1 MAIETSGNISNV
13 SDDFN
18 HTWNEE
24 QFIYDKHKQS
34 AAVIAVFALAYL
46 SIFLLCVVGNVLV
59 LLVVALNRNMR
70 TVTNFFLANLAA
82 ADLLVGVFCLPFSLA
97 DSILMSWAFG
107 DVMCKTFLT
116 VQVLSVSASVFTL
129 IAIAVDRYYAV
140 VLPTATGVTMARM
153 RYILLSVCVLA
164 AATCVPQGL
173 VLTST
178 TYPGVYTSDGQEVT
192 ACEEVWPGQPYRAGY
207 VLGLF
212 ATSYLVT
219 TVLCV
224 SPGVYTSDG
233 QEVTACEEVW
243 PGQPHR
249 AEYVLGLFATSYVLP
264 LAIINRVYT
273 SDGQEVTACEEVWP
287 GQPYRAGYVLGLFA
301 TSYVLPL
308 AVIAAMYVRIS
319 MRIWYRPKPGANQP
333 SSSTLQGTEPVVTYN
348 TQADAVTIHLPTPA
362 QCQALQKKLHVIRML
377 LVVVVVFAL
386 SWLPLHVFTIV
397 SLFADLTDD
406 TIVVLYHYVFPVVQ
420 CMAFLNCGVNP
431 IIYGYYNKNLRKGF
445 YQLTTAS

>member
-140 VLPTATGVTMARM
+140 VLPTASGVTMARM
-153 RYILLSVCVLA
+153 RYILLSVWVLA

-178 TYPGVYTSDGQEVT
+178 TYPGVYTSHGQEVT
-192 ACEEVWPGQPYRAGY
+192 ACEEVWPGQPHRAGY

-249 AEYVLGLFATSYVLP
+249 A
-264 LAIINRVYT
+264 
-273 SDGQEVTACEEVWP
+273 
-287 GQPYRAGYVLGLFA
+287 GYVLGLFA

-308 AVIAAMYVRIS
+308 AVIAVMYVRIS
-319 MRIWYRPKPGANQP
+319 MRIWYRPKPGVNQP

-420 CMAFLNCGVNP
+420 CMAFLNCGINP

-445 YQLTTAS
+445 YQLVRSSSSSST